1 MQQVTRA
8 GEAEDTGHYNFTGV
22 LREALPIP
30 KMYKGGLQVITPR
43 KKVIVVPDLLQDYI
57 VLADVVL
64 VSLRYVKELM
74 RQETKVT
81 DHGRG

>member
-1 MQQVTRA
+1 MS
-8 GEAEDTGHYNFTGV
+8 
-22 LREALPIP
+22 IS
-30 KMYKGGLQVITPR
+30 R

-74 RQETKVT
+74 EKSKT
-81 DHGRG
+81 